1 MQHLTVNLPH
11 LKLGSSK
18 VVLFTEHL
26 GTLIGICGEEQARNV
41 RISASFTVITQTYDE
56 AAGPVNM
63 F

>member
-1 MQHLTVNLPH
+1 M
-11 LKLGSSK
+11 
-18 VVLFTEHL
+18 FTEHL

-56 AAGPVNM
+56 AAGPVNV